1 MGASLSHQNLASV
14 PAHCFRYLTSF
25 ILSPVECG
33 ILRPIL
39 ELPMDSP
46 MGSDS
51 GPALSPLRGNA
62 ILSVLP
68 GCPLN
73 LPSGFDSGY

>member
-14 PAHCFRYLTSF
+14 SAHCFRYLSSLHSVPGGMWHSAF
-25 ILSPVECG
+25 
-33 ILRPIL
+33 L

-73 LPSGFDSGY
+73 LPGGFDSGY